1 MNDFIMRKN
10 KDIVLR
16 ICILHGKCHHM
27 MCIFPEIRIQLHILC
42 KIMHPSHIP
51 LQAESQSVIL
61 RVSCNLWPCSGFFC
75 DHHRPRISSKYNRIK
90 MLEKLNRLKILI
102 ATILV
107 WDPLSVLLSI
117 IKIKHGCHCIDTQ
130 SVHMEMLDPEQCICN
145 QEIPYLR
152 LFIIKDLRSPVRMLS
167 LSRICILKSRCSVK
181 ISQSVSILREM
192 CRNPVK
198 NHTNPI
204 PVQIIDH
211 ISKIF
216 RCSISGSR
224 CIITGYLISP

>member
-102 ATILV
+102 STILV
-107 WDPLSVLLSI
+107 WNPLSVLLSI

-130 SVHMEMLDPEQCICN
+130 SVHMEMLDPEQCI
-145 QEIPYLR
+145 
-152 LFIIKDLRSPVRMLS
+152 
-167 LSRICILKSRCSVK
+167 SRICILKSRCSVK

-211 ISKIF
+211 ISEIF

-224 CIITGYLISP
+224 CKITSYLISP

>member
-1 MNDFIMRKN
+1 MSCHKCICCLEIGIFVKAFSRHLIQHGAFQMNDFIMRKN

-102 ATILV
+102 STILV
-107 WDPLSVLLSI
+107 WNPLSVF
-117 IKIKHGCHCIDTQ
+117 T
-130 SVHMEMLDPEQCICN
+130 SV
-145 QEIPYLR
+145 
-152 LFIIKDLRSPVRMLS
+152 
-167 LSRICILKSRCSVK
+167 VK
-181 ISQSVSILREM
+181 I
-192 CRNPVK
+192 
-198 NHTNPI
+198 
-204 PVQIIDH
+204 
-211 ISKIF
+211 
-216 RCSISGSR
+216 
-224 CIITGYLISP
+224 